1 MSILLAR
8 EPAQANRMED
18 QPLIRFI
25 VILMLIMIVGSLG
38 SAFFSLFR
46 SKGQSTNTVK
56 ALTIRVGLSIA
67 LFALLMILASLGI
80 IKPH

>member
-1 MSILLAR
+1 
-8 EPAQANRMED
+8 MED
-18 QPLIRFI
+18 QPLIKIF
-25 VILMLIMIVGSLG
+25 VILMFIAIVVSLG

-46 SKGQSTNTVK
+46 NKGEGTSTVK

-67 LFALLMILASLGI
+67 LFVILMVLASLGI